1 MEEIYSNIHFYD
13 RMTIFMQKTFQK
25 WLFLFVAM
33 AFAVTFCLSFYIQ
46 TRQAQENACRL
57 IYLKIQDA
65 IEQVDQNGRN
75 QQMQREIRK
84 SQSLAKARALA
95 WMIRISP
102 SILENRAE
110 MEKIRVALDV
120 DELHVSDEKGILVFS
135 DPPSIQGYD
144 MGSQEQSRVFL
155 PAIHDPEFALFQDL
169 QAKGIDGTPFQ
180 YAGVARLDKPGIVQI
195 GYVPERFYE
204 NEKITSLENL
214 AKGFRIGKEG
224 RLLIAKD
231 GKIVSIEREEWLE
244 KSLDDFGIPDSISKQ
259 SRGKFFLKLDGVR
272 KIGAF
277 QKHGDYLIAGTL
289 PDNEVY
295 LSRDVLAIELVIFY
309 LVLFTVVFVLV
320 SHLVERIVIRGIL
333 SVNRSLKKIT
343 EGDLNEV
350 VDVRTNAEF
359 ESLSDGINATVT
371 ALRHAFAEASAQME
385 RELEL
390 ARAIQVSTLPSMFP
404 AFPDRS
410 EVDLYATMDT
420 AKKVGGDFYDFLFV
434 DSDHLAVMIADV
446 SGKGIPAAM
455 FMMTAKTQLKNLI
468 KTGME
473 PAEIFY
479 RANAY
484 LCENNDTGMF
494 VTAFLGILE
503 ISTGK
508 FTYVNAGHLPP
519 LWKLMADSP
528 YEWLNSQAS
537 FVLGA
542 IEGMDFEQR
551 EIYFQPGSCFFLYT
565 DGVTEAVNPN
575 KELYRDHRLLESIR
589 RLDQESGTLAEMLLG
604 IRQNL
609 VQFASGAEQSDDI
622 TMLMVKYFGK
632 NPPA

>member
-1 MEEIYSNIHFYD
+1 
-13 RMTIFMQKTFQK
+13 MQKTFQK

-33 AFAVTFCLSFYIQ
+33 AFVVTFALSFYIQ
-46 TRQAQENACRL
+46 TRQAQENARRL
-57 IYLKIQDA
+57 IHLKIQDA
-65 IEQVDQNGRN
+65 IEQIDQNSQN
-75 QQMQREIRK
+75 QHLQREIRER
-84 SQSLAKARALA
+84 QSLAKARALA
-95 WMIRISP
+95 WMIHLSP
-102 SILENRAE
+102 SLLRDRAE
-110 MEKIRVALDV
+110 MEKIRQLLDV
-120 DELHVSDEKGILVFS
+120 DELHISDAQGILIFS
-135 DPPSIQGYD
+135 IPPANQGYN
-144 MGSQEQSRVFL
+144 MASREQSRVFL

-169 QAKGIDGTPFQ
+169 QAKGADGKPFQ
-180 YAGVARLDKPGIVQI
+180 YAGVARLDAPGIVQI
-195 GYVPERFYE
+195 GYMSERFYE

-214 AKGFRIGKEG
+214 AKGFRIGKDG
-224 RLLIAKD
+224 RLLIAKE
-231 GKIVSIEREEWLE
+231 GKIVSIEREEWLGT
-244 KSLDDFGIPDSISKQ
+244 SLETFGIPDEIAKQ
-259 SRGKFFLKLDGVR
+259 PRGTFSLKLEGVR

-277 QKHGDYLIAGTL
+277 QKYGEYLIAGTL
-289 PDNEVY
+289 PANEVY
-295 LSRDVLAIELVIFY
+295 LSRDVLAWELVIFY
-309 LVLFTVVFVLV
+309 LVLFAVVFVLV
-320 SHLVERIVIRGIL
+320 SQLVERIVIRGIL

-343 EGDLNEV
+343 EGDLNEI
-350 VDVRTNAEF
+350 VDVRTNVEF
-359 ESLSDGINATVT
+359 ASLSDGINATVS
-371 ALRHAFAEASAQME
+371 ALRQAFAEASAQME

-473 PAEIFY
+473 PSEIFS

-503 ISTGK
+503 ISTGT

-519 LWKLMADSP
+519 LWKPAANRP
-528 YEWLNSQAS
+528 YEWLKSRAS

-542 IEGMDFEQR
+542 IEGMDFEQH
-551 EIYFQPGSCFFLYT
+551 EIHFQAGSCFFLYT
-565 DGVTEAVNPN
+565 DGVTEAVNPE
-575 KELYRDHRLLESIR
+575 KELYRDHRLLETIHT
-589 RLDQESGTLAEMLLG
+589 LDDGKSLADMLSG

-609 VQFASGAEQSDDI
+609 AHFAAGMEQSDDI
-622 TMLMVKYFGK
+622 TMLILQYFGD
-632 NPPA
+632 